1 MRKISQSLF
10 TFIIIVIV
18 SGGQQVSAQDSGI
31 LNRLQA
37 VSEGGADFYN
47 IDGVS
52 ITYEVIG
59 QKFAK
64 ENIFRYYGQYIPNE
78 SALEQSDSC
87 INLRNF
93 VYERIDSICEGVE
106 TYTNYYFID
115 EPGRGIIVITYSS
128 PGKNDKELE
137 RELNSLLLDR
147 KIPESVFNKII
158 FNSFNFAGRKIEL
171 GTYAAKWTNVNCV
184 QWPYN
189 GEMNWSVHRNSADA
203 ALSIEMQCRI
213 TAERNSKQLG
223 ASVVSDEKVN
233 VIFENVPVIARKVVY
248 ALERETADDGKTL
261 EMIIY
266 YVTAPVRNNWVSC
279 VMSHWNNDAIEESGL
294 PALLE
299 KVMKL
304 K

>member
-18 SGGQQVSAQDSGI
+18 FGGQQVAAQDSDI
-31 LNRLQA
+31 LKRLQA
-37 VSEGGADFYN
+37 VSESGADFYN
-47 IDGVS
+47 IDGVN

-59 QKFAK
+59 QKFSMTS
-64 ENIFRYYGQYIPNE
+64 IFRYYGQYISNE
-78 SALEQSDSC
+78 SVLEQSDSC
-87 INLRNF
+87 INQRNF
-93 VYERIDSICEGVE
+93 IYERVDSICEGVNI
-106 TYTNYYFID
+106 YTSYYFID
-115 EPGRGIIVITYSS
+115 EPEKGIIVITYNS
-128 PGKNDKELE
+128 PGKNDKKLE
-137 RELNSLLLDR
+137 RELNSMLLSK

-158 FNSFNFAGRKIEL
+158 FNSINFAGRKIEL
-171 GTYAAKWTNVNCV
+171 GTYSAKWTNVNCV
-184 QWPYN
+184 QWPYH
-189 GEMNWSVHRNSADA
+189 GEMIWSVHRNSADA
-203 ALSIEMQCRI
+203 ALSIEMQRRI

-233 VIFENVPVIARKVVY
+233 VIFENVPVVARKVVY
-248 ALERETADDGKTL
+248 ALEGETADDGKTL